1 MTRDELL
8 AELLV
13 ERYATTERNLP
24 EVVNEPAE
32 RRAWSDY
39 SNGVRGQ
46 DPATEDQIRA
56 YRRRAMQRS
65 RARREGAA

>member
-24 EVVNEPAE
+24 AAVNEPAE
-32 RRAWSDY
+32 RRAWSSY
-39 SNGVRGQ
+39 TNGVS
-46 DPATEDQIRA
+46 DPRTEDQIRA
-56 YRRRAMQRS
+56 YRRRAMARS
-65 RARREGAA
+65 RARRKGAA